1 MALKTGLGL
10 RQTQRLALTPG
21 LRRSLEILRLPAAD
35 LAAAVAQAA
44 AENPF
49 LVLAPPRPGRGR
61 GGGGGEIAEPAAP
74 PPSLAEALMRQI
86 ALMRL
91 PPAVAALAAQ
101 LAGDLREDGYL
112 DTPLDAYDA
121 PEATLAAALAA
132 LHECEPAGVGARSL
146 AECLALQLREGGV
159 SAGLAAATIAHIE
172 RFAAGDEAAL
182 VRALA
187 VPVAEVRRL
196 AGLVRRLRAR
206 PVDPDA
212 AEPVRA
218 LVPDLVVRR
227 LPTGVLA
234 VEAADG
240 ALPRVGLDRGAL
252 AQAGGM
258 AAAAALRDE
267 GRELIRAIVRRRR
280 TLRRIGAALVAAQPG
295 YFAIA
300 PGMGARLIVPLS
312 RRDLAAALDLHPTTV
327 GRAVAGKALAFE
339 GRVLALSMFFS
350 PALGGAGATAVSAV
364 TARQA
369 LARALAGEDPADP
382 LSDAALAAMLAAEG
396 VDISRRTVAK
406 YRGCMRIPSSHERLR
421 RHRRR
426 GMQPRSPINGDSRAS

>member
-1 MALKTGLGL
+1 MALKPALGL

-21 LRRSLEILRLPAAD
+21 LRRSLDILRLPAAD

-49 LVLAPPRPGRGR
+49 LAVAPPRPARQ
-61 GGGGGEIAEPAAP
+61 GGGGVAGPVMPEAP
-74 PPSLAEALMRQI
+74 PPSLPEALMRQI

-112 DTPLDAYDA
+112 DTPLDSYDA
-121 PEATLAAALAA
+121 PDATLAAALAA
-132 LHECEPAGVGARSL
+132 LQECEPAGVGARSL
-146 AECLALQLREGGV
+146 AECLTLQLRERGV
-159 SAGLAAATIAHIE
+159 APRLAAAAIARIE
-172 RFAAGDEAAL
+172 LFAAGDEDAL

-187 VPVAEVRRL
+187 VPAAEVRRL

-212 AEPVRA
+212 HEPVRV
-218 LVPDLVVRR
+218 LLPDLVVRR

-234 VEAADG
+234 VDCADD

-258 AAAAALRDE
+258 EAAARLRAE
-267 GRELIRAIVRRRR
+267 GLDLIRAIVRRRR

-339 GRVLALSMFFS
+339 GRVLPLTMFFS
-350 PALGGAGATAVSAV
+350 PALGGAGAAAVSGV

-369 LARALAGEDPADP
+369 LARALAAEDPAAP
-382 LSDAALAAMLAAEG
+382 LSDEALAAALAAEG

-426 GMQPRSPINGDSRAS
+426 GMQPRSPTNGDN